1 MTAYN
6 RKAKKKKTAMSAIF
20 KKKTFLIQLN
30 VCSKSSSWKTTSKN
44 WKQNV
49 ITIKLENLTLNVCK
63 SNLKFNDNGI
73 LSAPLQTRCNN
84 CLCKAKTYKSQLIA
98 TL

>member
-1 MTAYN
+1 
-6 RKAKKKKTAMSAIF
+6 MSAIF

-73 LSAPLQTRCNN
+73 LSAPLQTRQ
-84 CLCKAKTYKSQLIA
+84 KKVTTVYAKQKLIS
-98 TL
+98 LN